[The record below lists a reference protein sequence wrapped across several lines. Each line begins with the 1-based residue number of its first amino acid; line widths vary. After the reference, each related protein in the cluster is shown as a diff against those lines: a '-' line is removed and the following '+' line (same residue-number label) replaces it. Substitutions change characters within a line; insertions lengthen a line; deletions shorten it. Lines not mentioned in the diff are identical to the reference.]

1 MKVSL
6 IFLLITCVS
15 STLSAQDTLSASV
28 PDTLRFHRIV
38 SGHDA
43 AVESLTFSRNGAF
56 FATGSWDR
64 KTRLYAVDTLK
75 NYTFLREFAI
85 HQSAITS
92 MDISTDNKYIA
103 IGSKDFTFSVFELAT
118 GKLRFISR
126 DHSKAVSQLFFDP
139 SAAFLISASNDGTAR
154 VYRVVD
160 FEQAK
165 PNSLVLRYSAKING
179 AQLSPAKG
187 KFLLACDDSKVV
199 EINVKGAVSATF
211 LGHSARVGCL
221 DVSHDNKFMASGSD
235 DKTIRI
241 WDYKSK
247 QVRYVLEGHGWNIT
261 SVHFSKD
268 DRYLISSCNN
278 GEVKIWDLQTGK
290 DAAHVPIL
298 GTNARDAKF
307 SPDMKTV
314 AVATLQ
320 NKPPYGAILYHTL
333 YEALVPKKAGAVGP
347 GKGKNPAASGSKP
360 AAKGV
365 KQAAIPNKP
374 AAGAKPAVPS
384 VKPAV
389 PSNKPA
395 AGAKPATPKAKP
407 VTPTTIKG

>member
-1 MKVSL
+1 MKIRILFTLFIATTSV
-6 IFLLITCVS
+6 
-15 STLSAQDTLSASV
+15 LSAQDTLGITV
-28 PDTLRFHRIV
+28 PDTLRFHKV
-38 SGHDA
+38 VPGHDA
-43 AVESLTFSRNGAF
+43 AVESLTFSENGDF

-64 KTRLYAVDTLK
+64 KARVYAVDTLK
-75 NYTFLREFAI
+75 NFTFLREFSK
-85 HQSAITS
+85 HQAAITS
-92 MDISTDNKYIA
+92 MDISGDNKYIA

-126 DHSKAVSQLFFDP
+126 DHTNAVSQLFFDP

-179 AQLSPAKG
+179 AQLSPSKG

-199 EINVKGAVSATF
+199 EINVKGAVSSAF

-221 DVSHDNKFMASGSD
+221 DVSHDNRFIASGSD

-268 DRYLISSCNN
+268 DRFLISSCNN

-290 DAAHVPIL
+290 EAANVPTL
-298 GTNARDAKF
+298 GTNARESKF

-320 NKPPYGAILYHTL
+320 NKPPYGAILYHTP
-333 YEALVPKKAGAVGP
+333 YEVVVPKKEGPAGP
-347 GKGKNPAASGSKP
+347 KKGKIPAAAGVKP
-360 AAKGV
+360 AV
-365 KQAAIPNKP
+365 
-374 AAGAKPAVPS
+374 GAKPAVPAAPAAKS
-384 VKPAV
+384 AVPSTKPAAAAKPAV
-389 PSNKPA
+389 PA
-395 AGAKPATPKAKP
+395 ASGAKPAVSST
-407 VTPTTIKG
+407 KG